1 MIIMGEGE
9 REGME
14 GKEKGELGLKREG
27 KGVKKAGRTEAR
39 RMQIYRSI
47 FVNWLF
53 CKWKRKHGENE
64 PKSWVSGPWIGQQ

>member
-9 REGME
+9 REGK
-14 GKEKGELGLKREG
+14 GKGELGLKRGEERSEKVG
-27 KGVKKAGRTEAR
+27 KTEAR

-53 CKWKRKHGENE
+53 CKWKLKHGENE